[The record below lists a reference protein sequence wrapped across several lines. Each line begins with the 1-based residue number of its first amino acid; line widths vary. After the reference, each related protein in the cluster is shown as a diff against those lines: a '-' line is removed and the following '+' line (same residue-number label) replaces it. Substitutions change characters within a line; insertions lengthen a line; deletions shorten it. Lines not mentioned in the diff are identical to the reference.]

1 VGEIDEPRIIAETG
15 QDARIAAVIE
25 PVLADLGFRLVR
37 IRLSQRDGMTLQIMA
52 ERPDGSMSVED
63 CETAS
68 RAISPVLDIEDPLPM
83 AYNLELSSPGIDRPL
98 VRRSDFLTWQGH
110 EVRIETSV
118 LVDGRKRFKGVIAG
132 IAGDALELAID
143 GEAEPRALPLAA
155 LGSARLV
162 LSDALIREALRRDKT
177 ARQQAKKQRAAA
189 KKTDQDTRRSHRPAL
204 KHGRSSHGG

>member
-1 VGEIDEPRIIAETG
+1 MGEIDEPRIIAETG